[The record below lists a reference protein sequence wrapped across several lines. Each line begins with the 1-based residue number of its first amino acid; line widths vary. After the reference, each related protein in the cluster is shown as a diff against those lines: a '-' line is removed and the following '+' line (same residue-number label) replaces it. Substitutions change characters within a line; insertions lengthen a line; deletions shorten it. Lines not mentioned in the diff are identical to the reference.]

1 MCGFFS
7 CKIQVQKNHASIQ
20 YEYIEKMEAKLP
32 IISKS
37 IIKVYSDNKRYEFSS
52 LLEAHHSG
60 PENLKKSRLKN
71 SSNEMNQF
79 H

>member
-1 MCGFFS
+1 MQIIFMQNTGS
-7 CKIQVQKNHASIQ
+7 KNHASIQ

-60 PENLKKSRLKN
+60 PEILKSPG
-71 SSNEMNQF
+71 
-79 H
+79 